1 METARVASCSA
12 LSCPAIVSPLPSLW
26 QCRPLVGSLGK
37 STKVLIGVSNGA
49 IPAVELAEQL
59 AADAVWLASGCSAS
73 NAEAVQVLPC
83 PAVLTVA
90 SKERFFGGS
99 DGVIAAAAPFD
110 PQVKAPHHDSE
121 NSVSTCKARQLDML
135 HACVHCQL

>member
-1 METARVASCSA
+1 M
-12 LSCPAIVSPLPSLW
+12 
-26 QCRPLVGSLGK
+26 
-37 STKVLIGVSNGA
+37 SNGA

-99 DGVIAAAAPFD
+99 DGVTAAAAPFD
-110 PQVKAPHHDSE
+110 PRVRAPQHDSE
-121 NSVSTCKARQLDML
+121 NSVSTCKVVSLTWCMRVSTADFQVIPFDGW
-135 HACVHCQL
+135 HAWEPPSICIEALRVVTSEKLPRAAALRHRVCA